1 MSSVSPCPRMADG
14 SQRGPGAGRLCGTQR
29 HTKKSCRISLP
40 SPQSISRLTRLDS
53 SMRRTIQPP
62 SGTLQLANEYKHSTT
77 RIGWEQ
83 PSFLHKAIGL
93 RQPPKILFESGTA
106 MMLKHIKVVVTAV
119 FNPGLLWFNNHIF
132 VVSDSN
138 IKQFEASTGSS
149 VSEWPVP
156 DSAHL
161 SCIVLPKHGAFIAY
175 STQRTVTFW
184 DTATHTQLG
193 LIQHPQ
199 YIRSIVLSPDD
210 RFLAIGGED
219 GKITVNTLTHITV
232 SIMSRCTGA
241 YQQLSC
247 SHHFSVGFNHF
258 VSYTPYIPRTRHS
271 HRRRCAPFLEA
282 QSTCKSGSFIDGSVP
297 ESKSPYPR

>member
-1 MSSVSPCPRMADG
+1 MWNAKTFEKVLSHEELNVNGVDFSPDSTRLVYASHYTASIWDIATHKRVQALDHGDWMRAAKYSPRGDRIATATEDSVRVWDSND
-14 SQRGPGAGRLCGTQR
+14 GRL
-29 HTKKSCRISLP
+29 
-40 SPQSISRLTRLDS
+40 
-53 SMRRTIQPP
+53 
-62 SGTLQLANEYKHSTT
+62 
-77 RIGWEQ
+77 
-83 PSFLHKAIGL
+83 
-93 RQPPKILFESGTA
+93 
-106 MMLKHIKVVVTAV
+106 LKHIKVAVTAV

-258 VSYTPYIPRTRHS
+258 VSSTPYIPRTRHS

-297 ESKSPYPR
+297 ESKSSYPR